1 MYPINRTLPS
11 STISIFSFFSL
22 SLFPL
27 VFICLFLVSLNT
39 PSVVLAQSS
48 SPLSAEETLLKMMS
62 ELKESKNPSVMLNYV
77 YWPQA
82 FANFPAEHR
91 ARLQISSAEE
101 LKSHFKAIIEDPG
114 TFMREQLVNHAHDLP
129 EEHRA
134 AAVKSM
140 KSMVDEM
147 ESHHEVMRKNMR
159 LADYQARTLRMDE
172 GSALIE
178 LRTTLGDRTDID
190 QVELVKIANDWYLPT
205 VVFIQTQARS
215 SGRTDVV
222 N

>member
-1 MYPINRTLPS
+1 MYRINRTLSS
-11 STISIFSFFSL
+11 STISTFLFLSLSFFPIVL
-22 SLFPL
+22 
-27 VFICLFLVSLNT
+27 ICLLFVSLNT
-39 PSVVLAQSS
+39 PSVALAQDS
-48 SPLSAEETLLKMMS
+48 SPVSAEETVLKMMS

-82 FANFPAEHR
+82 FANFPAEQR
-91 ARLQISSAEE
+91 AKLQISNAEE

-114 TFMREQLVNHAHDLP
+114 TFMREQLVNHAQDLP

-134 AAVKSM
+134 AAVESM

-147 ESHHEVMRKNMR
+147 ESHNEVMRKNMG
-159 LADYQARTLRMDE
+159 LATYQARTLRMDE
-172 GSALIE
+172 VSALIE
-178 LRTTLGDRTDID
+178 LRTTLGDSTDID
-190 QVELVKIANDWYLPT
+190 QVELVKIEDNWYLPT

-215 SGRTDVV
+215 AGRTDLV